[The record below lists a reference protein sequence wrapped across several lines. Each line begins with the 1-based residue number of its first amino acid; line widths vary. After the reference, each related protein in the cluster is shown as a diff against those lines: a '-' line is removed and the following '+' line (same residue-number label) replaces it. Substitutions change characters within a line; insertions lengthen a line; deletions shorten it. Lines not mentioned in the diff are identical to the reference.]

1 MVAGAAR
8 IQVTFQVDADGLL
21 SVVAE
26 EQSSG
31 ISASVQVKPSYGLS
45 DDQVAQMLQ
54 DAFSHAKDDLQARA
68 LREQQ
73 VELEQLL
80 MGLGAA
86 LGQDGDLLSES
97 ERSALDRI
105 MLEARA
111 ICGGADLEAIRAM
124 ITVVSEASEP
134 FAERRMDRAVATAL
148 RGHSIDQL

>member
-1 MVAGAAR
+1 
-8 IQVTFQVDADGLL
+8 
-21 SVVAE
+21 
-26 EQSSG
+26 
-31 ISASVQVKPSYGLS
+31 
-45 DDQVAQMLQ
+45 MLQ

-105 MLEARA
+105 MREARA